1 MAILLVTIFIIAIGI
16 KYINK
21 SEIAT
26 VTGTITTPEAGSSDI
41 SSNVDINYPTGFN
54 LQNCMVISLMAKNT
68 GLSTEYW
75 STVGSTGHSV
85 EAMYGCYGLWA
96 VMGPNH
102 IRVHVSKVHTEE
114 SQKTIN
120 VKLVLLKTN

>member
-1 MAILLVTIFIIAIGI
+1 MAMLLVIIFIIVIGI

-26 VTGTITTPEAGSSDI
+26 VTGTITTPEAGSDVI

-54 LQNCMVISLMAKNT
+54 LQNCVIISLMAKNT
-68 GLSTEYW
+68 GLSAEYW
-75 STVGSTGHSV
+75 STIGGTGHAV
-85 EAMYGCYGLWA
+85 EMMYGCYGLRA
-96 VMGPNH
+96 TMSQEH
-102 IRVHVSKVHTEE
+102 IRVEVSKVHTEE